1 MMVFRRS
8 DGSVAFKGVLKGK
21 IYLVDFLN
29 DIAQLDACL
38 LANTNM
44 GLLWHCRL
52 EHVGMKN
59 LHKLLKGEHVLEIT
73 SVCFEKNR
81 PCAAC

>member
-38 LANTNM
+38 HANTNM
-44 GLLWHCRL
+44 GLLWH
-52 EHVGMKN
+52 
-59 LHKLLKGEHVLEIT
+59 
-73 SVCFEKNR
+73 R
-81 PCAAC
+81 P